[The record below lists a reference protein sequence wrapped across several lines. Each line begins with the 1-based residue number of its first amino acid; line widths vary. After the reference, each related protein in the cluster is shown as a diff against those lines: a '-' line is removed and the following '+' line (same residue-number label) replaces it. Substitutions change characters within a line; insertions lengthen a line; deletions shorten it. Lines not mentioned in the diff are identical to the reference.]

1 MNLRSIV
8 PIALLASAAL
18 AHHAV
23 AVTFTATVIDPN
35 APAQIWGKG
44 VGDLDDDGLSD
55 LVVGS
60 RVGGLYW
67 YQNPGWTKR
76 AISATAKI
84 EEDMAVIDLDKDGRR
99 DVVAV
104 ANISSNGTTRRALT
118 WFRNTGSGWEARDLV
133 TGVDFHDVEVSDLD
147 GDGQLDLVARNQ
159 GKTGNILYLWRQV
172 SLTDWTPTMIALPV
186 GGEGLARTDIDRDG
200 KGDLVIGEYWF
211 RNTSEP
217 GTLSFT
223 RYLYNLAASM
233 DSYVAVGDV
242 NGDGRVD
249 IVTSPAEPAGKY
261 HQILWFEAPANPY
274 GGWAR
279 RVIQNNVER
288 VTHFVGTADLDLDG
302 DLDVATA
309 LTQKAANPQIKLHLN
324 TDGKGAFANP
334 PTIIANASS
343 HSMKFVRVG
352 TDAGLSLFGADYAT
366 PTRTPVMLY
375 RWTAD

>member
-1 MNLRSIV
+1 MV
-8 PIALLASAAL
+8 PPLAMLVLAAMSQP
-18 AHHAV
+18 AAAV
-23 AVTFTATVIDPN
+23 SFTATVIDAN
-35 APAQIWGKG
+35 GPAKIWGKG
-44 VGDLDDDGLSD
+44 VGDLNGDGLGD

-76 AISATAKI
+76 TISATAKV

-99 DVVAV
+99 DVVAIT
-104 ANISSNGTTRRALT
+104 NISTTTTRRALT

-133 TGVDFHDVEVSDLD
+133 TGVDFHDVVVSDLD
-147 GDGQLDLVARNQ
+147 GDGKLDLAARNQ
-159 GKTGNILYLWRQV
+159 GPTGNILYLWRQI
-172 SLTDWTPTMIALPV
+172 SLTDWAPTTIRLPA
-186 GGEGLARTDIDRDG
+186 GGEGLARADIDRDG
-200 KGDLVIGEYWF
+200 RSDLVIGEYWY

-223 RYLYNLAASM
+223 QYLYNLAAPM
-233 DSYVAVGDV
+233 DAYVAVGDV

-249 IVTSPAEPAGKY
+249 IVVSPAAPAGQY

-288 VTHFVGTADLDLDG
+288 VTHFVGVADLDLDG
-302 DLDVATA
+302 DLDVASA
-309 LTQKAANPQIKLHLN
+309 LHEKAANPQIKFHVN
-324 TDGKGAFANP
+324 GDGRGTFVNP

-352 TDAGLSLFGADYAT
+352 SDAGLSLFGADYDR
-366 PTRTPVMLY
+366 PSRTPVMLY